1 MVHIHLVLWSLIYKI
16 IVIEVNKILQIFYK
30 IPKIT
35 PNIYPVLLR
44 MRIHPFHLKLYHHH
58 QNNLLLDAI
67 CLCDCS
73 VFIIPPELG
82 VVATS
87 FRTDQSET
95 HPSFNT
101 ITVMLISFGTS
112 EDDFAAAAASFH
124 RLLSSTVN
132 ALTHTHTHTHT
143 RITACICQWLHYMS
157 TERRERLGVCQHP
170 TQVICDSFHTH
181 ARKHAHTRTH
191 THKHTLTTFC

>member
-1 MVHIHLVLWSLIYKI
+1 
-16 IVIEVNKILQIFYK
+16 
-30 IPKIT
+30 
-35 PNIYPVLLR
+35 

-191 THKHTLTTFC
+191 THKHTRTNTRAQALTITRTQTCSNIHIDTHIATNRYKSLLSVRWRSC